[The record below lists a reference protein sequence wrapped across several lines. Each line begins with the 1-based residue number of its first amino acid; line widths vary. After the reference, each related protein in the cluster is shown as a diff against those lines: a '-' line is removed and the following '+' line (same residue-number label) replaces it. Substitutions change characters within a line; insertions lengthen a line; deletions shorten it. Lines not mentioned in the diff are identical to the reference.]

1 MGYPGM
7 ESFAYV
13 AYAEFFVLA
22 LLISGV
28 SGVSASLILK
38 LRVRGTAIARDAFL
52 GAIVSVIAFYALWHL
67 GFQYNF
73 IAAIIVAV
81 VLPAL
86 YELNRSRVSAP
97 RIK

>member
-13 AYAEFFVLA
+13 VYPEFFVLA

-28 SGVSASLILK
+28 AGVLVSLILK
-38 LRVRGTAIARDAFL
+38 LRIRPAAIAKDAFL
-52 GAIVSVIAFYALWHL
+52 GATISVIAVYTLGRL
-67 GFQYNF
+67 GFEYSF
-73 IAAIIVAV
+73 VAAIIVAI

-86 YELNRSRVSAP
+86 HEVHRSKQVRAE
-97 RIK
+97 